1 MSNRT
6 NNAENV
12 YRAIH
17 PHRNFIKADGG
28 ISSAA
33 FKDPKGL
40 SVEQGL
46 GRSDRDVVAHIR
58 QTKLQGKVAKI
69 SVEVCDNANITIYD
83 DKAKNVYHRLL
94 LNKPYDPNGNNSL
107 TKGQARALA
116 AGISELLDDEVPIT
130 LT

>member
-1 MSNRT
+1 MSNQA
-6 NNAENV
+6 NNAEHV

-17 PHRNFIKADGG
+17 PYRNFIKADGS

-46 GRSDRDVVAHIR
+46 GRTDKDIVAHIR

-69 SVEVCDNANITIYD
+69 PIEVCNNANIKIFD
-83 DKAKNVYHRLL
+83 DKAKNIFHRLL
-94 LNKPYDPNGNNSL
+94 LNKSFDPNGNNSL
-107 TKGQARALA
+107 TKGQARALS
-116 AGISELLDDEVPIT
+116 AGISDFLDDK
-130 LT
+130 

>member
-1 MSNRT
+1 MSNQA
-6 NNAENV
+6 NNAEHV

-17 PHRNFIKADGG
+17 PYRNFIKADGS

-46 GRSDRDVVAHIR
+46 GRTDKDIVAHIR

-69 SVEVCDNANITIYD
+69 PIEVCNNANITIFD
-83 DKAKNVYHRLL
+83 DKAKNIFHRLL
-94 LNKPYDPNGNNSL
+94 LNKSFDPNGNNSL
-107 TKGQARALA
+107 TKGQARALS
-116 AGISELLDDEVPIT
+116 AGISDLLDDK
-130 LT
+130 

>member
-1 MSNRT
+1 MSVQTSSN
-6 NNAENV
+6 EHI

-17 PHRNFIKADGG
+17 PKRVDFTYPDGS

-46 GRSDRDVVAHIR
+46 GRSDKDVVAHIR

-69 SVEVCDNANITIYD
+69 PIAVCDEANITVYD
-83 DKAKNVYHRLL
+83 DKAKNIYHRLL
-94 LNKPYDPNGNNSL
+94 LNTPYDPNGNNSL
-107 TKGQARALA
+107 TRSQARALA
-116 AGISELLDDEVPIT
+116 ANISDLLDDEASTPT
-130 LT
+130 

>member
-1 MSNRT
+1 MTFMSSQT
-6 NNAENV
+6 NSAEHI

-17 PHRNFIKADGG
+17 PHKNFIKENGS

-40 SVEQGL
+40 SDEL
-46 GRSDRDVVAHIR
+46 GSGRTDKMVVDHIR

-69 SVEVCDNANITIYD
+69 SVEVCDNANITIYN

-94 LNKPYDPNGNNSL
+94 LNKPYDPEGNNSL
-107 TKGQARALA
+107 TKGQARILA
-116 AGISELLDDEVPIT
+116 ANISDLLDDKTI
-130 LT
+130 